1 MQLEHLPPKEEFK
14 KDYPLKIK
22 NLIDRI
28 NDSKS
33 IDNTKII
40 LSRFYTLN
48 SKDEQVKKIFRLLSY
63 DSKTKTFSKEFNSNF
78 ILDLIK
84 NEYLSNKNQEI
95 SENYEEKNFIVPKS
109 SFILPNQ
116 NTFEIKNDLN
126 NLLTNS
132 VKNDLN
138 LNSFNSK
145 LNLQSNILENNFLE
159 KKATFSLS
167 ETKKDD
173 FINEKPLKQKRKR
186 RTTESNEKNN
196 PQKKL
201 KKSPTDEI
209 YTVQP
214 QQVRN
219 NSYGLKE
226 ISNRVREIIKR
237 NGQTSYKEIS
247 DEIVSEINQQG
258 SKDEK
263 NIRRRIYDSLNVMKS
278 MKLFKKDKNS
288 KKIVWNFNEDSN
300 ILDDDNNDN
309 FNNLY
314 NEYLNE
320 LKTLNE
326 KIKEFYN
333 KNNIKRQKY
342 NALNLELLSLQSIL
356 ERNKRPNMENIEESK
371 KIYFPFVIIE
381 FPEKLNSSNEGKIK
395 IAMNE
400 SRTKA
405 HFGFDSANRLYGDLD
420 AITKIIQNNN
430 NLNENNNNNNNNY

>member
-1 MQLEHLPPKEEFK
+1 MQLEHLPPKEEIK
-14 KDYPLKIK
+14 KEYPLKIK

-48 SKDEQVKKIFRLLSY
+48 SKDEQVKKIYSLLSY
-63 DSKTKTFSKEFNSNF
+63 DPKTKTFSKELNKNF

-84 NEYLSNKNQEI
+84 NEYLSDKNQEM

-116 NTFEIKNDLN
+116 NTFEIKNDFN

-159 KKATFSLS
+159 KKATFTLS

-173 FINEKPLKQKRKR
+173 VINEKPLKQKRKR

-288 KKIVWNFNEDSN
+288 KKIVWNFNEDAN

-333 KNNIKRQKY
+333 KNSIKRQKY

-430 NLNENNNNNNNNY
+430 SLNENNNNY

>member
-1 MQLEHLPPKEEFK
+1 MQLEHLPPKEEIK
-14 KDYPLKIK
+14 KEYPLKIK

-48 SKDEQVKKIFRLLSY
+48 SKDEQVKKIYSLLSY
-63 DSKTKTFSKEFNSNF
+63 DPKTKTFSKELNKNF

-84 NEYLSNKNQEI
+84 NEYLSDKNQEM

-116 NTFEIKNDLN
+116 NTFEIKNDFN

-159 KKATFSLS
+159 KKATFTLS

-173 FINEKPLKQKRKR
+173 VINEKPLKQKRKR

-288 KKIVWNFNEDSN
+288 KKIVWNFNEDAN

-430 NLNENNNNNNNNY
+430 SLNENNNNNY

>member
-1 MQLEHLPPKEEFK
+1 MQLEHLPPKEEIK
-14 KDYPLKIK
+14 KEYPLKIK

-33 IDNTKII
+33 IDYTKII

-48 SKDEQVKKIFRLLSY
+48 SKDEQVKKIYSLLSY
-63 DSKTKTFSKEFNSNF
+63 DPKTKTFSKELNKIF

-116 NTFEIKNDLN
+116 NTFEIKNDFN

-159 KKATFSLS
+159 KKATFTLS

-173 FINEKPLKQKRKR
+173 VINEKPLKQKRKR

-288 KKIVWNFNEDSN
+288 KKIVWNFNEDAN

-430 NLNENNNNNNNNY
+430 SLNENNNNY

>member
-1 MQLEHLPPKEEFK
+1 MQLEHLPPKEEIK
-14 KDYPLKIK
+14 KEYPLKIK

-48 SKDEQVKKIFRLLSY
+48 SKDEQVKKIYSLLSY
-63 DSKTKTFSKEFNSNF
+63 DPKTKTFSKELNKIF

-84 NEYLSNKNQEI
+84 NEYLSDKNQEM

-116 NTFEIKNDLN
+116 NTFEIKNDFN

-159 KKATFSLS
+159 KKATFTLS

-173 FINEKPLKQKRKR
+173 VINEKPLKQKRKR

-288 KKIVWNFNEDSN
+288 KKIVWNFNEDAN

-430 NLNENNNNNNNNY
+430 SLNENNKNY

>member
-1 MQLEHLPPKEEFK
+1 MQLEHLPPKEEIK
-14 KDYPLKIK
+14 KEYPLKIK

-48 SKDEQVKKIFRLLSY
+48 SKDEQVKKIYSLLSY
-63 DSKTKTFSKEFNSNF
+63 DPKTKTFSKELNKNF

-84 NEYLSNKNQEI
+84 NEYLSDKNQEI

-116 NTFEIKNDLN
+116 NTFEIKNDFN

-132 VKNDLN
+132 IKNDLN

-159 KKATFSLS
+159 KKATFTLS

-173 FINEKPLKQKRKR
+173 VINEKPLKQKRKR

-288 KKIVWNFNEDSN
+288 KKIVWNFNEDAN

-430 NLNENNNNNNNNY
+430 SLNENNNNY

>member
-48 SKDEQVKKIFRLLSY
+48 SKDEQVKKIYSLLSY
-63 DSKTKTFSKEFNSNF
+63 DPKTKTFSKELNKIF

-159 KKATFSLS
+159 KKATFTLT

-173 FINEKPLKQKRKR
+173 VINEKPLKQKRKR

-288 KKIVWNFNEDSN
+288 KKIVWNFNEDAN

-333 KNNIKRQKY
+333 KNSIKRQKY

-430 NLNENNNNNNNNY
+430 SLNENNNNY

>member
-1 MQLEHLPPKEEFK
+1 MQVEHLPPKDDINI
-14 KDYPLKIK
+14 DYPLKIK
-22 NLIDRI
+22 NLIERI
-28 NDSKS
+28 NESKS
-33 IDNTKII
+33 IENTKTI

-48 SKDEQVKKIFRLLSY
+48 SKDEQIKKIFRLLSY
-63 DSKTKTFSKEFNSNF
+63 DSKTKTFSNELNSKN

-84 NEYLSNKNQEI
+84 NEYLPNKNQEI
-95 SENYEEKNFIVPKS
+95 SENNDEKILIVPKS
-109 SFILPNQ
+109 NFILPNQ
-116 NTFEIKNDLN
+116 NTFEIKNDFN

-132 VKNDLN
+132 VKNEMN

-145 LNLQSNILENNFLE
+145 IMPTNILENNFLE
-159 KKATFSLS
+159 KKTTFSLS
-167 ETKKDD
+167 DKKDD
-173 FINEKPLKQKRKR
+173 LNTEKTLKQKRKR
-186 RTTESNEKNN
+186 RTTELNEKNN
-196 PQKKL
+196 FQKKL
-201 KKSPTDEI
+201 KKSPTDDI

-300 ILDDDNNDN
+300 ILDDDNNNDN

-320 LKTLNE
+320 LKILND

-333 KNNIKRQKY
+333 KNNIKKQKY

-356 ERNKRPNMENIEESK
+356 ERNKKPNMENIEESK
-371 KIYFPFVIIE
+371 KIYFPFIIIE

-430 NLNENNNNNNNNY
+430 SINENNNY

>member
-1 MQLEHLPPKEEFK
+1 MQLEHLPPKEEIK
-14 KDYPLKIK
+14 KEYPLKIK

-48 SKDEQVKKIFRLLSY
+48 SKDEQVKKIYSLLSY
-63 DSKTKTFSKEFNSNF
+63 DPKTKTFSKELNKIF

-84 NEYLSNKNQEI
+84 NEYLSDKNQEM

-116 NTFEIKNDLN
+116 NTFEIKNDFN

-159 KKATFSLS
+159 KKATFTLS

-173 FINEKPLKQKRKR
+173 VINEKPLKQKRKR

-288 KKIVWNFNEDSN
+288 KKIVWNFNEDAN

-405 HFGFDSANRLYGDLD
+405 QFGFDSANRLYGDLD

-430 NLNENNNNNNNNY
+430 SLNENNKNY

>member
-1 MQLEHLPPKEEFK
+1 MQVEHLPPKDDINIE
-14 KDYPLKIK
+14 YPLKIK
-22 NLIDRI
+22 NLIERI
-28 NDSKS
+28 NESKS
-33 IDNTKII
+33 IDNTKTI

-48 SKDEQVKKIFRLLSY
+48 SKDEQIKKIFRLLSY
-63 DSKTKTFSKEFNSNF
+63 DSKTKTFTDDLNSKN
-78 ILDLIK
+78 ILDVIK
-84 NEYLSNKNQEI
+84 NEYLPNKNQEI
-95 SENYEEKNFIVPKS
+95 SENNEDKILIVPKT
-109 SFILPNQ
+109 FILPNQ
-116 NTFEIKNDLN
+116 NTFEIKNDLD

-132 VKNDLN
+132 VKNEMN

-145 LNLQSNILENNFLE
+145 IMPTNILENNFLE
-159 KKATFSLS
+159 KKETFSFS
-167 ETKKDD
+167 DKKED
-173 FINEKPLKQKRKR
+173 FNEKPLKQKRKR
-186 RTTESNEKNN
+186 RTTELNEKNN
-196 PQKKL
+196 FQKKL
-201 KKSPTDEI
+201 KKSSTDDI

-288 KKIVWNFNEDSN
+288 KKIVWNFNEDTN
-300 ILDDDNNDN
+300 ILDDDNNNDN

-356 ERNKRPNMENIEESK
+356 ERNKKPNMENIEESK
-371 KIYFPFVIIE
+371 KIYFPFIIIE

-430 NLNENNNNNNNNY
+430 SVNENNNY

>member
-48 SKDEQVKKIFRLLSY
+48 SKDEQVKKIYSLLSY
-63 DSKTKTFSKEFNSNF
+63 DPKTKTFSKELNTNF

-84 NEYLSNKNQEI
+84 NEYLSDKNQEM

-116 NTFEIKNDLN
+116 NTFEIKNDFN

-159 KKATFSLS
+159 KKATFTLS

-173 FINEKPLKQKRKR
+173 VINEKPLKQKRKR

-288 KKIVWNFNEDSN
+288 KKIVWNFNEDAN

-333 KNNIKRQKY
+333 KNSIKRQKY

-430 NLNENNNNNNNNY
+430 SLNENNNNNNNNY

>member
-1 MQLEHLPPKEEFK
+1 MQLEHLPPKEEIK
-14 KDYPLKIK
+14 KEYPSKIK

-48 SKDEQVKKIFRLLSY
+48 SKDEQVKKIYSLLSY
-63 DSKTKTFSKEFNSNF
+63 DPKTKTFSKELNTNF

-84 NEYLSNKNQEI
+84 NEYLSNKNQEM

-116 NTFEIKNDLN
+116 NTFEIKNDFN

-186 RTTESNEKNN
+186 RTTESNEKNI

-288 KKIVWNFNEDSN
+288 KKIVWNFNEDAN

-430 NLNENNNNNNNNY
+430 SLNENNNNNNNNY